1 MSSAL
6 GIETKR
12 NSSQAK
18 EKLPLARETSIRE
31 IFHIKYGRVWGFFG
45 GGGGGGRQMFF
56 LVLKNSF
63 HFSLKE

>member
-18 EKLPLARETSIRE
+18 EKLPLAREASRDVSYKNVE
-31 IFHIKYGRVWGFFG
+31 RFFFG
-45 GGGGGGRQMFF
+45 GGGKQMVL

-63 HFSLKE
+63 HFYLKE